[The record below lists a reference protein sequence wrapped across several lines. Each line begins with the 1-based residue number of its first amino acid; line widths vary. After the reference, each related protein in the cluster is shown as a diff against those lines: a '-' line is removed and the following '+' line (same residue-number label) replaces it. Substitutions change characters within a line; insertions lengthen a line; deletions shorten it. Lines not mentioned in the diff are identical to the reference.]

1 MKREEENIK
10 GKHHRRH
17 SIDVV
22 SINLVAY
29 VFIGL
34 FALICL
40 LPFYL
45 IIVASFTPET
55 SLIRNGYPLFPTG
68 EFSVESY
75 GLCLKNPTEIVSAY
89 ATTIGVTLVG
99 TLLAVLLATMTGYV
113 LSRKDFP
120 WRNRFSFFFFFF
132 LFLCSTSSLHGFPVT
147 FRQRKISKEIAKKV
161 PKRLA

>member
-40 LPFYL
+40 LPLLKLGLFTFTYRV
-45 IIVASFTPET
+45 VAAFSQPVADRRMVAVFQG
-55 SLIRNGYPLFPTG
+55 SADSGKLLFQ
-68 EFSVESY
+68 
-75 GLCLKNPTEIVSAY
+75 
-89 ATTIGVTLVG
+89 LVFMV
-99 TLLAVLLATMTGYV
+99 AVLFLLTLTIIIAAT
-113 LSRKDFP
+113 
-120 WRNRFSFFFFFF
+120 N
-132 LFLCSTSSLHGFPVT
+132 
-147 FRQRKISKEIAKKV
+147 
-161 PKRLA
+161 